1 MNTSRNFFLSLL
13 ATILPL
19 AARVDPLLPPLDYAT
34 RSARPVLTLH
44 LNHPAVFDAAATRC
58 PLA

>member
-19 AARVDPLLPPLDYAT
+19 AARVDPLLPPPDDAT

-44 LNHPAVFDAAATRC
+44 LNHPTEFDAAATRC